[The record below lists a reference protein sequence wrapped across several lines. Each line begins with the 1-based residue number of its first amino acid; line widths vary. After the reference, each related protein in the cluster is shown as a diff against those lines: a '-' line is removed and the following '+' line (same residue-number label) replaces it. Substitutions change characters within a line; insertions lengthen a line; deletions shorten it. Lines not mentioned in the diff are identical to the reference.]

1 MTLQFWFWILMAM
14 WLLFGFWRGR
24 TIGDDQ
30 LYPFW
35 GGHLLVFVLFC
46 ILGWQIFGAPVK

>member
-1 MTLQFWFWILMAM
+1 MTLQFWFWIIMAL
-14 WLLFGFWRGR
+14 WLVFGFWRARAVG
-24 TIGDDQ
+24 DQ

-35 GGHLLVFVLFC
+35 GGHLLVFLLFA